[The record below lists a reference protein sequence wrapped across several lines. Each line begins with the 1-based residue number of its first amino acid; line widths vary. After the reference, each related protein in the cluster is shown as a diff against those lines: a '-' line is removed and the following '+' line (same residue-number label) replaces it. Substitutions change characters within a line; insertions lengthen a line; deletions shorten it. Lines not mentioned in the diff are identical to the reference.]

1 MLVITLTL
9 ELDMAK
15 ELYCPE
21 CGTEYWGSIV
31 NAKCNAC
38 GYVYTELEIK
48 RNPTRSDLAKYNRGK
63 LRKQFHDN

>member
-1 MLVITLTL
+1 
-9 ELDMAK
+9 MAK

-31 NAKCNAC
+31 NAKCNGC

-48 RNPTRSDLAKYNRGK
+48 RNPTKSDLAKYNRGK
-63 LRKQFHDN
+63 LSLK

>member
-31 NAKCNAC
+31 NAKCNGC

-63 LRKQFHDN
+63 LSLKQRKG